1 MPALSA
7 HIIQDQTS
15 RPFILMVMR
24 LFRSLLLI
32 PYNTSAIALTSVPAI
47 IRRPSIANR
56 PAFLPA
62 GRTARMPRAQ
72 YEGDQAVRRKAM
84 TARQRP
90 HNFVTHRYEFVFV
103 SHSRSP
109 SVSVLGFGT
118 ISHFTI
124 SLLLPI
130 LSEHC
135 FDQLILHEAV
145 TTVRIIKKGIA
156 APIKPNPGSRR
167 ERPANNPDKPPST
180 KESTKKRAKAKRK
193 LSIYTCSSCPK
204 KKKKTPP
211 APPPE
216 FPKRRAPFNAVSV

>member
-1 MPALSA
+1 MIRPTSDASGTLAADRSRRLESKLQFDREA
-7 HIIQDQTS
+7 EQRGLGRLGARTQRPYNTDQTS

-56 PAFLPA
+56 PAVLPA

-109 SVSVLGFGT
+109 SVSVSGFGT

-124 SLLLPI
+124 SFLLPI

-145 TTVRIIKKGIA
+145 TTVRII
-156 APIKPNPGSRR
+156 
-167 ERPANNPDKPPST
+167 
-180 KESTKKRAKAKRK
+180 
-193 LSIYTCSSCPK
+193 
-204 KKKKTPP
+204 
-211 APPPE
+211 
-216 FPKRRAPFNAVSV
+216 